1 MKLILVHIGDIH
13 LCPPIINMINVLE
26 ELEVETAVITTQGS
40 NIIDKN
46 FKYIKFEKINI
57 NYEDNK
63 NILKK
68 ASLLF
73 FYRRKIWSLINQI
86 YSKESIIWCST
97 NVSLKYLGNKI
108 LKYKYVLHL
117 MELSENLRYYY
128 KLPFIE
134 LNKVKIGNSALAI
147 VVPEYNRAH
156 IIKAWWNLNDLPLIF
171 HNKPYLTKKINKKM
185 MITDSNASK
194 IIESLDGKKIILYQ
208 GLLNKQERP
217 LENYIKAI
225 ENLGNNYAFVIMSN
239 SKNIYEN
246 VKSKN
251 YYFIPFVQPP
261 LHLEI
266 TSHAY
271 IGVLSYYASKQH
283 YSDLNAV
290 YCAPNKIFEYS
301 MFEIPMIGNDIPGL
315 KYVFEPYN
323 AGVCVEELTV
333 ENICNA
339 IKCIENNYELMSRG
353 AKKYYESVDLKKDLV
368 NIFETINR
376 RIKNKV
382 TSVE

>member
-1 MKLILVHIGDIH
+1 MKLILVHIGDIY
-13 LCPPIINMINVLE
+13 LCPPIINMINILE
-26 ELEVETAVITTQGS
+26 ELRVETTVITTQSS

-46 FKYIKFEKINI
+46 FKYVKFEKINI
-57 NYEDNK
+57 NYENNK

-68 ASLLF
+68 ASLLL

-86 YSKESIIWCST
+86 YSNESIIWCST

-108 LKYKYVLHL
+108 LEYKYVLHL

-134 LNKVKIGNSALAI
+134 LNKMKIGNSALAI

-156 IIKAWWNLNDLPLIF
+156 IIKAWWNLNNLPLLF
-171 HNKPYLTKKINKKM
+171 HNKPYLNKVIDKKSFISDN
-185 MITDSNASK
+185 NAAK
-194 IIESLDGKKIILYQ
+194 IMELIGDRKIVLYQ
-208 GLLNKQERP
+208 GILNNQERP
-217 LENYIKAI
+217 LVNYVKAI
-225 ENLGNNYAFVIMSN
+225 EKLGNNYAFVIMSN
-239 SKNIYEN
+239 GENIYESI
-246 VKSKN
+246 KGDN
-251 YYFIPFVQPP
+251 YYFIPFVKPP

-290 YCAPNKIFEYS
+290 YCAPNKTFEYS
-301 MFEIPMIGNDIPGL
+301 MFGIPMIGNDIPGL
-315 KYVFEPYN
+315 KYVFELYK
-323 AGVCVEELTV
+323 AGACVEELTV

-368 NIFETINR
+368 NIFETINQ

-382 TSVE
+382 MSIE

>member
-13 LCPPIINMINVLE
+13 LCPPIINMINILE
-26 ELEVETAVITTQGS
+26 ELGVKTTVITTQSS
-40 NIIDKN
+40 NIIDKD
-46 FKYIKFEKINI
+46 FKYVKFEKINI
-57 NYEDNK
+57 NYENNK

-86 YSKESIIWCST
+86 YSNESIIWCST

-108 LKYKYVLHL
+108 LEYKYVLHL

-134 LNKVKIGNSALAI
+134 LNKMKIGNSALAI

-156 IIKAWWNLNDLPLIF
+156 IIKAWWNLNNLPLLF
-171 HNKPYLTKKINKKM
+171 HNKPYLNKVIDKKSFISDN
-185 MITDSNASK
+185 NASK
-194 IIESLDGKKIILYQ
+194 IMKLIDDRKIVLYQ
-208 GLLNKQERP
+208 GILNNQERP
-217 LENYIKAI
+217 LANYVKAI
-225 ENLGNNYAFVIMSN
+225 EKLGSNYAFVIMSN
-239 SKNIYEN
+239 GENIYESI
-246 VKSKN
+246 KSEN
-251 YYFIPFVQPP
+251 YYFIPFVKPP

-301 MFEIPMIGNDIPGL
+301 MFGIPMIGNDIPGL
-315 KYVFEPYN
+315 KYSFEQYN
-323 AGVCVEELTV
+323 SGLCVDDLSV
-333 ENICNA
+333 NNICKS
-339 IKCIENNYELMSRG
+339 IEYIENNYDIMSKG
-353 AKKYYESVDLKKDLV
+353 SKKYYDSIDSKKEIV
-368 NIFETINR
+368 NILSIIRNR
-376 RIKNKV
+376 IRKD
-382 TSVE
+382 S

>member
-13 LCPPIINMINVLE
+13 LCPPIINMINILE
-26 ELEVETAVITTQGS
+26 ELGVKTTVITTQSS
-40 NIIDKN
+40 NIIDKD
-46 FKYIKFEKINI
+46 FKYVKFEKINI
-57 NYEDNK
+57 NYENNK

-86 YSKESIIWCST
+86 YSNESIIWCST

-108 LKYKYVLHL
+108 LEYKYVLHL

-134 LNKVKIGNSALAI
+134 LNKMKIGNSALAI

-156 IIKAWWNLNDLPLIF
+156 IIKAWWNLNNLPLLF
-171 HNKPYLTKKINKKM
+171 HNKPYLNKVIDKKSFISDN
-185 MITDSNASK
+185 NASK
-194 IIESLDGKKIILYQ
+194 IMKLIDDRKIVLYQ
-208 GLLNKQERP
+208 GILNNQERP
-217 LENYIKAI
+217 LANYVKAI
-225 ENLGNNYAFVIMSN
+225 EKLGSNYAFVIMSN
-239 SKNIYEN
+239 GENIYESI
-246 VKSKN
+246 KSEN
-251 YYFIPFVQPP
+251 YYFIPFVKPP

-301 MFEIPMIGNDIPGL
+301 MFGIPMIGNDIPGL
-315 KYVFEPYN
+315 KYSFEHYN
-323 AGVCVEELTV
+323 SGLCVDDLSIN
-333 ENICNA
+333 NICKS
-339 IKCIENNYELMSRG
+339 IEYIENNYDIMSKG
-353 AKKYYESVDLKKDLV
+353 SKKYYDSIDSKKEIV
-368 NIFETINR
+368 NILSIIRNR
-376 RIKNKV
+376 IRKD
-382 TSVE
+382 S

>member
-1 MKLILVHIGDIH
+1 MKLILVHVGDIH
-13 LCPPIINMINVLE
+13 LCPPIINMINILE
-26 ELEVETAVITTQGS
+26 ELGVKTTVITTQSS
-40 NIIDKN
+40 NIIDKD
-46 FKYIKFEKINI
+46 FKYVKFEKINI
-57 NYEDNK
+57 NYENNK

-86 YSKESIIWCST
+86 YSNESIIWCST

-108 LKYKYVLHL
+108 LEYKYVLHL

-134 LNKVKIGNSALAI
+134 LNKMKIGNSALAI

-156 IIKAWWNLNDLPLIF
+156 IIKAWWNLNNLPLLF
-171 HNKPYLTKKINKKM
+171 HNKPYLNKVIDKKSFISDN
-185 MITDSNASK
+185 NASK
-194 IIESLDGKKIILYQ
+194 IMELIDDRKIVLYQ
-208 GLLNKQERP
+208 GILNNQERP
-217 LENYIKAI
+217 LANYVKAI
-225 ENLGNNYAFVIMSN
+225 EKLGSNYAFVIMSN
-239 SKNIYEN
+239 GENIYESI
-246 VKSKN
+246 KSEN
-251 YYFIPFVQPP
+251 YYFIPFVKPP

-301 MFEIPMIGNDIPGL
+301 MFGIPMIGNDIPGL
-315 KYVFEPYN
+315 KYSFEHYN
-323 AGVCVEELTV
+323 SGLCVDDLSV
-333 ENICNA
+333 NNICKS
-339 IKCIENNYELMSRG
+339 IEYIENNYDIMSKG
-353 AKKYYESVDLKKDLV
+353 SKKYYDSIDSKKEIV
-368 NIFETINR
+368 NILSIIRNR
-376 RIKNKV
+376 IRKD
-382 TSVE
+382 S

>member
-13 LCPPIINMINVLE
+13 LCPPIINMINILE
-26 ELEVETAVITTQGS
+26 ELGVKTTVITTQSS
-40 NIIDKN
+40 NIIDKD
-46 FKYIKFEKINI
+46 FKYVKFEKINI
-57 NYEDNK
+57 NYENNK

-86 YSKESIIWCST
+86 YSNESIIWCST

-108 LKYKYVLHL
+108 LEYKYVLHL

-134 LNKVKIGNSALAI
+134 LNKMKIGNSALAI

-156 IIKAWWNLNDLPLIF
+156 IIKAWWNLNNLPLLF
-171 HNKPYLTKKINKKM
+171 HNKPYLNKVIDKKSFISDN
-185 MITDSNASK
+185 NASK
-194 IIESLDGKKIILYQ
+194 IMKLIDGRKIVLYQ
-208 GLLNKQERP
+208 GILNNQERP
-217 LENYIKAI
+217 LANYVKAI
-225 ENLGNNYAFVIMSN
+225 EKLGSNYAFVIMSN
-239 SKNIYEN
+239 GENIYESI
-246 VKSKN
+246 KSEN
-251 YYFIPFVQPP
+251 YYFIPFVKPP

-301 MFEIPMIGNDIPGL
+301 MFGIPMIGNDIPGL
-315 KYVFEPYN
+315 KYSFEHYN
-323 AGVCVEELTV
+323 SGLCVDDLSV
-333 ENICNA
+333 NNICKS
-339 IKCIENNYELMSRG
+339 IEYIENNYDIMSKG
-353 AKKYYESVDLKKDLV
+353 SKKYYDSIDSKKEIV
-368 NIFETINR
+368 NILSIIRNR
-376 RIKNKV
+376 IRKD
-382 TSVE
+382 S

>member
-1 MKLILVHIGDIH
+1 MKLILVHIGDIY
-13 LCPPIINMINVLE
+13 LCPPIINMINILE
-26 ELEVETAVITTQGS
+26 ELRVETTVITTQSS
-40 NIIDKN
+40 NIIDKD
-46 FKYIKFEKINI
+46 FKYVKFEKINI
-57 NYEDNK
+57 NYENNK

-68 ASLLF
+68 ASLLL

-86 YSKESIIWCST
+86 YSNESIIWCST

-108 LKYKYVLHL
+108 LEYKYVLHL

-134 LNKVKIGNSALAI
+134 LNKMKIGNSALAI

-156 IIKAWWNLNDLPLIF
+156 IIKAWWNLNNLPLLF
-171 HNKPYLTKKINKKM
+171 HNKPYLNKVIDKKSFISDN
-185 MITDSNASK
+185 NAAK
-194 IIESLDGKKIILYQ
+194 IMELIGDRKIVLYQ
-208 GLLNKQERP
+208 GILNNQERP
-217 LENYIKAI
+217 LVNYVKAI
-225 ENLGNNYAFVIMSN
+225 EKLGNNYAFVIMSN
-239 SKNIYEN
+239 GENIYESI
-246 VKSKN
+246 KGDN
-251 YYFIPFVQPP
+251 YYFIPFVKPP

-290 YCAPNKIFEYS
+290 YCAPNKTFEYS
-301 MFEIPMIGNDIPGL
+301 MFGIPMIGNDIPGL
-315 KYVFEPYN
+315 KYVFEPYK

-368 NIFETINR
+368 NIFETINQ

-382 TSVE
+382 TSIE

>member
-13 LCPPIINMINVLE
+13 LCPPIINMINILE
-26 ELEVETAVITTQGS
+26 ELGVKTTVITTQSS
-40 NIIDKN
+40 NIIDKD
-46 FKYIKFEKINI
+46 FKYVKFEKINI
-57 NYEDNK
+57 NYENNK

-86 YSKESIIWCST
+86 YSNESIIWCST

-108 LKYKYVLHL
+108 LEYKYVLHL

-134 LNKVKIGNSALAI
+134 LNKMKIGNSALAI

-156 IIKAWWNLNDLPLIF
+156 IIKAWWNLNNLPLLF
-171 HNKPYLTKKINKKM
+171 HNKPYLNKVIDKKSFISDN
-185 MITDSNASK
+185 NASK
-194 IIESLDGKKIILYQ
+194 IMKLIDDRKIVLYQ
-208 GLLNKQERP
+208 GILNNQERP
-217 LENYIKAI
+217 LANYVKAI
-225 ENLGNNYAFVIMSN
+225 EKLGSNYAFVIMSN
-239 SKNIYEN
+239 GENIYESI
-246 VKSKN
+246 KSEN
-251 YYFIPFVQPP
+251 YYFIPFVKPP

-301 MFEIPMIGNDIPGL
+301 MFGIPMIGNDIPGL
-315 KYVFEPYN
+315 KYSFEHYN
-323 AGVCVEELTV
+323 SGLCVDDLSV
-333 ENICNA
+333 NNICKS
-339 IKCIENNYELMSRG
+339 IEYIENNYDIMSKG
-353 AKKYYESVDLKKDLV
+353 SKKYYDSIDSKKEIV
-368 NIFETINR
+368 NILSIIRNR
-376 RIKNKV
+376 IRKD
-382 TSVE
+382 S